1 MPHGRRSMTDETT
14 KRLRDAL
21 AACRAIEQFT
31 AGLDFAAYEASDL
44 VRSAVERKLEIV
56 GEALKRAED
65 EDATL
70 IEQLPE
76 LRQIVGLRNRVIHGY
91 DAVDD
96 EIIWDVVQHKL
107 PVLSTLLADLLGHEG
122 VER

>member
-1 MPHGRRSMTDETT
+1 MTDRVA

-21 AACRAIEQFT
+21 AACRAITAFT
-31 AGLDFAAYEASDL
+31 DGVEFSGYEANEL
-44 VRSAVERKLEIV
+44 LRSGVERKLEIV

-70 IEQLPE
+70 AARIPE
-76 LRQIVGLRNRVIHGY
+76 LRGIVGLRNRIIHGY

-96 EIIWDVVQHKL
+96 EIVWDIVQSKPAAL
-107 PVLSTLLADLLGHEG
+107 AVQLEAVLG
-122 VER
+122 ERDQDKS